1 MAECAREFGWPAN
14 VTLKTPA
21 RTVFAVLRA
30 AKQLKTR
37 DHAEFMYDLVA
48 AVCANS
54 GDQKYIDKLRQMW
67 VDIRDDA
74 VPEFTPAKVR
84 YQNGTPVIPWKQA
97 SHLMAQQM
105 NVMLKVN
112 HG

>member
-1 MAECAREFGWPAN
+1 MAECAREFGWPTN

-37 DHAEFMYDLVA
+37 EHAEHMYDLVG
-48 AVCANS
+48 AVCTAS
-54 GDQKYIDKLRQMW
+54 GDDKYIKAVRKMW

-74 VPEFTPAKVR
+74 VPEFKAVKVR
-84 YQNGTPVIPWKQA
+84 YEDGTPVIPWKQA

-105 NVMLKVN
+105 AVMMKVN